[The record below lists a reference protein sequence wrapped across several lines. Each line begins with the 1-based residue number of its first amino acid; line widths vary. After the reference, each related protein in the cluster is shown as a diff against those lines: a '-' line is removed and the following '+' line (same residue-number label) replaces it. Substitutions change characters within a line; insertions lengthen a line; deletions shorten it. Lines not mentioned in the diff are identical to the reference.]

1 MSKFIELT
9 KLDGGNILI
18 AIEQI
23 LWVADDI
30 TQGFTI
36 IRMMNG
42 DMIENIKEKAKDI
55 LVLINQD

>member
-18 AIEQI
+18 AIEHI

-42 DMIENIKEKAKDI
+42 DRIENIKEKTKDI